1 MEYSPFSLEVEE
13 FGLLKACRELGVA
26 MVAYSPL
33 SKSASALYAG
43 GGTDVVL
50 GIQVEVFLLVSP
62 KVHAFNSRTD
72 HSFLQD
78 KSNLPMTLTTKI
90 SESTARDTQRRY
102 VRLRPLVFPR
112 LMDTRSRQNFGKN
125 LEAVNTMN
133 EIATRKGCTVGQLSL
148 AWLLA
153 QGPDVIPIPGTK
165 KIKYLEE
172 NIAALKV
179 ELSTEEEKEIR
190 EVLQKCQVAG
200 GRYPDAWVS
209 GLFADSAPLK

>member
-1 MEYSPFSLEVEE
+1 
-13 FGLLKACRELGVA
+13 
-26 MVAYSPL
+26 
-33 SKSASALYAG
+33 
-43 GGTDVVL
+43 
-50 GIQVEVFLLVSP
+50 
-62 KVHAFNSRTD
+62 
-72 HSFLQD
+72 
-78 KSNLPMTLTTKI
+78 MTLTPTT
-90 SESTARDTQRRY
+90 SEDTPHDTRRRY
-102 VRLRPLVFPR
+102 VCASRRALNPLTPV
-112 LMDTRSRQNFGKN
+112 RQNFGKN

-209 GLFADSAPLK
+209 GLFADSAPLQ